1 MQSCLLP
8 NSSPAPPHKSPPH
21 APTPSRYFFV
31 GFQPSAHLFFIFWI
45 VLSMFQLISEGLGL
59 LCAVVATHATYAVI
73 MLTFILLLLLSF
85 SGFLMT
91 KVGLFKPNL

>member
-1 MQSCLLP
+1 M
-8 NSSPAPPHKSPPH
+8 
-21 APTPSRYFFV
+21 

-59 LCAVVATHATYAVI
+59 LCAVVTTHATYAVI

-91 KVGLFKPNL
+91 KVMLPIPMFRVFLLLVVNKSMV

>member
-1 MQSCLLP
+1 
-8 NSSPAPPHKSPPH
+8 
-21 APTPSRYFFV
+21 
-31 GFQPSAHLFFIFWI
+31 
-45 VLSMFQLISEGLGL
+45 MFQLISEGLGL